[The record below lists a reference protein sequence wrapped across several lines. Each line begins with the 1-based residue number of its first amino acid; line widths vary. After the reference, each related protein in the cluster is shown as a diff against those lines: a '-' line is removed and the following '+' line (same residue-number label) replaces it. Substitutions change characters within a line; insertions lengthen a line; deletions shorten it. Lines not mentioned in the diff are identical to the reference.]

1 MNDSLFRLE
10 TKECNI
16 LGIEIYIKI
25 HTTHLRCNIEIQFL
39 HIDIVEDISAYY
51 ISIHLYIL
59 VWYMDLCM
67 YVCMYGTYKLCIL
80 TLNFRFYV

>member
-39 HIDIVEDISAYY
+39 HIDIV
-51 ISIHLYIL
+51 
-59 VWYMDLCM
+59 
-67 YVCMYGTYKLCIL
+67 
-80 TLNFRFYV
+80 